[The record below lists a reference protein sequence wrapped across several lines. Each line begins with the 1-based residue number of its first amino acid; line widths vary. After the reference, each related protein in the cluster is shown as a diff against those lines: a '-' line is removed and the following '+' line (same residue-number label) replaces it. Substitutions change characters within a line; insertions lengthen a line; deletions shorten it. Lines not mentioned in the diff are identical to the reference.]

1 MKDIVTLQFRGT
13 SREELLPGFEADF
26 PCIASRTHLTHTMP
40 WHWHKELEL
49 FYVESGALEYMTP
62 GGKTVFPAGS
72 GGLVNANVLHT
83 TSPCPGAGGGKT
95 VQLLYLFDPSLV
107 AGTPGGRIEK
117 QYVAPLVN
125 NPAAELLVLQPGN
138 PAHAEALQQLYRSF
152 CLNQTDAAYELRLR
166 GVLSALWVP
175 LLALCPPQPGNPAAR
190 GGQGDKIK
198 QMMVYIHEHYPE
210 KLTTA
215 QIAAAA
221 YISERECFRAFRE
234 ALQTTPMAYLRDWR
248 LQQARLLL
256 EAGRQPVTEIGHRCG
271 LGSSSYFAKI
281 FHGQVGCTPLAYRQH
296 WQDCVIS
303 GQSLDSFGP
312 TGAV

>member
-1 MKDIVTLQFRGT
+1 MKDIVALQFRGG

-26 PCIASRTHLTHTMP
+26 PCIASRIHLDHTMP

-72 GGLVNANVLHT
+72 GGLVNANVLHAT
-83 TSPCPGAGGGKT
+83 TPCPGAGKT
-95 VQLLYLFDPSLV
+95 LQLLYLFGPSLI
-107 AGTPGGRIEK
+107 AGAPGGRIER
-117 QYVAPLVN
+117 QYVTPLTSN
-125 NPAAELLVLQPGN
+125 TAATLLVLRPDC
-138 PAHAEALQQLYRSF
+138 PAHTEALQQLYRSF
-152 CLNQTDAAYELRLR
+152 SLNQTDAAYELRLR
-166 GVLSALWVP
+166 GVLSALWVT
-175 LLALCPPQPGNPAAR
+175 LLGLCPPQPGTTATR
-190 GGQGDKIK
+190 GGQGDKVK

-215 QIAAAA
+215 QIAATA

-256 EAGRQPVTEIGHRCG
+256 ETGYQPVTEIGHLCG

-281 FHGQVGCTPLAYRQH
+281 FHGQVGYTPLAYRQH

>member
-1 MKDIVTLQFRGT
+1 MNDIVTLQFRGD

-26 PCIASRTHLTHTMP
+26 PCIASRIHLAHTMP

-49 FYVESGALEYMTP
+49 FYVESGALEYTTP
-62 GGKTVFPAGS
+62 CGKAVFPAGS

-83 TSPCPGAGGGKT
+83 TTPCPGAGKT
-95 VQLLYLFDPSLV
+95 VQLLYLFDPSLI
-107 AGTPGGRIEK
+107 AGAPGGRIERA
-117 QYVAPLVN
+117 YVTPLITCA
-125 NPAAELLVLQPGN
+125 AAELLALRPDS
-138 PAHAEALQQLYRSF
+138 PAHATALCELAFSF
-152 CLNQTDAAYELRLR
+152 ELSQTDPAYELRLR
-166 GVLSALWVP
+166 GVLSALWVSLFALCTP
-175 LLALCPPQPGNPAAR
+175 LLGTPVAR
-190 GGQGDKIK
+190 RGRGDKIK
-198 QMMVYIHEHYPE
+198 QMLAFLHEHYAE

-221 YISERECFRAFRE
+221 YISERDCFRAFRD

-256 EAGRQPVTEIGHRCG
+256 EAGHQPVTEIGHLCG

-281 FHGQVGCTPLAYRQH
+281 FHEQMGYSPLAYRQY
-296 WQDCVIS
+296 WQDRAIL
-303 GQSLDSFGP
+303 GQNLDSFGP